1 MSVIQENI
9 TFVGESG
16 KRYNNFTAY
25 TTNTSFNDVSAVYIF
40 TRRYLDS
47 DGTNKYVSLY
57 VGETRELGERIR
69 NHEKWPCVNRNNCN
83 SICVLRVEDNKSKRL
98 AIQNDLIWENS
109 PPPCNG

>member
-9 TFVGESG
+9 TFVGDSG

-25 TTNTSFNDVSAVYIF
+25 TTNTSFNDVGAVYIF

-47 DGTNKYVSLY
+47 DGTYKYVFLY
-57 VGETRELGERIR
+57 VGETEELGTRIR

-83 SICVLRVEDNKSKRL
+83 SICVYGEEDSSKRL
-98 AIQNDLIWENS
+98 SIEKDLINWGDT